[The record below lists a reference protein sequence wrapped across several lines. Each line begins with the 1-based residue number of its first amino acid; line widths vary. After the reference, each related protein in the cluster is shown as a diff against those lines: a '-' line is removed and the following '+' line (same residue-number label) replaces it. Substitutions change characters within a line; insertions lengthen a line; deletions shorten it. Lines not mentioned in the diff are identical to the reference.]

1 MTRKIFVLGLVLL
14 LAGVALAAR
23 EGKSVKLTGY
33 IIDNAC
39 SARAATENGAE
50 KVKNHTVKCAM
61 MPPCEKSGYALF
73 AGEKLY
79 KLDEQGNK
87 KASEILKSTKVDKGL
102 QVEIEG
108 TLDGETLTVKS
119 IKEVTGT

>member
-1 MTRKIFVLGLVLL
+1 VLL

-39 SARAATENGAE
+39 SGRAATENGAE
-50 KVKNHTVKCAM
+50 KVKNHTIKCAQ
-61 MPPCEKSGYALF
+61 MPKCAESGYALF
-73 AGEKLY
+73 VDNKLY
-79 KLDEQGNK
+79 KLDSEGNK
-87 KASEILKSTKVDKGL
+87 QAADVLKNTKLEKGL

-108 TLDGETLTVKS
+108 TLDGETLKVKS
-119 IKEVTGT
+119 MKEVSS